1 MRKLTV
7 PFVLAVIVIVLVG
20 CQKTGTPVSNVP
32 TVTPTV
38 STATCRA
45 VPSIFASLPALDVP
59 PVTDAD
65 WTRGPADALVTLVEY
80 SDFQ

>member
-1 MRKLTV
+1 MKKFTV
-7 PFVLAVIVIVLVG
+7 PFVLALIVSVLVG
-20 CQKTGTPVSNVP
+20 CRRTGTPVSNVP

-45 VPSIFASLPALDVP
+45 VPSLFASLPALDVP
-59 PVTDAD
+59 LVTDAD
-65 WTRGPADALVTLVEY
+65 WTRGPADAPVTLVEY